1 MNHKILD
8 LIAIGEPLI
17 EFNQRDPARA
27 DFQMGCGGD
36 TSNAVIAAAR
46 LGARCAYI
54 TQVGDDSFG
63 TALLALWQR
72 EGVSIEG
79 VRVLAGAPTGI
90 YFVSHGASGHEFTY
104 RRSGSAASLMTPA
117 DLSRELLGSAAQL
130 HVSGISLA
138 ISQSACDTVFEAIRV
153 ARAAGTRISF
163 DLNHRPR
170 LWSAARALE
179 LTRAIL
185 PQCDLFLPSVDEIA
199 LLTGIEQP
207 EAIIRWA
214 HEQGARAVVLK
225 LGAAGCIVS
234 QGAALTRLAG
244 YTVTP
249 VDATGAGDC
258 FAGAVLA
265 QLARGTALVEAARVA
280 NVAAALSTLG
290 FGAVE
295 PLPLWAQVQAAIGRG
310 AARD

>member
-1 MNHKILD
+1 MKNKTLD
-8 LIAIGEPLI
+8 LVAIGEPLI
-17 EFNQRDPARA
+17 EFNQRDPARPE
-27 DFQMGCGGD
+27 FQMGFGGD
-36 TSNAVIAAAR
+36 TSNAAIAAAR

-63 TALLALWQR
+63 AALLALWQR
-72 EGVSIEG
+72 EGVATDAA
-79 VRVLAGAPTGI
+79 RVVAGAPTGV

-104 RRSGSAASLMTPA
+104 RRAGSAAGLITPA
-117 DLSRELLGSAAQL
+117 DLPRELIGNAAQL
-130 HVSGISLA
+130 HMSGISLA
-138 ISQSACDTVFEAIRV
+138 ISQSACDTVMEAIRI
-153 ARAAGTRISF
+153 ARAAGTRVSF

-170 LWSAARALE
+170 LWSATRALE
-179 LTRAIL
+179 MTRKVL

-199 LLTGIEQP
+199 LLTGIGQP
-207 EAIIRWA
+207 EAVIRWA

-244 YTVTP
+244 FAVTP

-258 FAGAVLA
+258 FAGAIA
-265 QLARGTALVEAARVA
+265 SQLARGASLVEAAHVA

-295 PLPLWAQVQAAIGRG
+295 PLPRREQLQEAISR
-310 AARD
+310 RDV

>member
-1 MNHKILD
+1 MNNKTLD

-17 EFNQRDPARA
+17 EFNQRDPARP
-27 DFQMGCGGD
+27 DFQMGFGGD

-63 TALLALWQR
+63 ASLLALWQR
-72 EGVSIEG
+72 EGVSTDA

-90 YFVSHGASGHEFTY
+90 YFVSHGARGHEFTY
-104 RRSGSAASLMTPA
+104 RRAGSAASLMTPEQ
-117 DLSRELLGSAAQL
+117 LPRELIARAAQL

-138 ISQSACDTVFEAIRV
+138 ISQSACDTVMEAIAL
-153 ARAAGTRISF
+153 ARAAGTRVSF

-170 LWSAARALE
+170 LCSAQRALE
-179 LTRAIL
+179 LTREVL
-185 PQCDLFLPSVDEIA
+185 PRCDLFLPSADEVA

-214 HEQGARAVVLK
+214 HDQGAQAVVLK
-225 LGAAGCIVS
+225 LGRLGCIVS
-234 QGAALTRLAG
+234 QGAALTRIAG
-244 YTVTP
+244 YAVTP

-258 FAGAVLA
+258 FAGALLS
-265 QLARGTALVEAARVA
+265 QLARGAALVDAARVA

-295 PLPLWAQVQAAIGRG
+295 PLPRWEQVQAAIGRS
-310 AARD
+310 AA